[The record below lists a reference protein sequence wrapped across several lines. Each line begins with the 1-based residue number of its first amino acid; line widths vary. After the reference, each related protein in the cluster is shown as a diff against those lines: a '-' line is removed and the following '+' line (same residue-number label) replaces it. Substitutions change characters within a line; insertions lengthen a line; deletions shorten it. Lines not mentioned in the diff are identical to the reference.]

1 MSKLERVYA
10 VIRERILSGQYGPG
24 HRLVIDALADELGV
38 SALPIREA
46 IRRLE
51 AEGLAIYRVN
61 VGATVATADPEQF
74 AEGMAVLAALEGY
87 ATALT
92 APLLT
97 AEDLA
102 ALDAATD
109 RMQECMER
117 LDVLGFGQANRD
129 FHAIVYARCPNTA
142 LVAALETAARR
153 LDHVRRTVF
162 THIPYRGVQSIT
174 EHREL
179 IRMLRAGEAT
189 DRIEAFARQ
198 HKLNTVEAFTR
209 WHAEAAEA
217 AAPPRQA
224 SKRRRA

>member
-1 MSKLERVYA
+1 VSKLERVYG
-10 VIRERILSGQYGPG
+10 VIRERILNGDYGPG
-24 HRLVIDALADELGV
+24 HRLVIDTLADELGV

-51 AEGLAIYRVN
+51 AEGLVLYRVN
-61 VGATVATADPEQF
+61 VGATVATADPAQF
-74 AEGMAVLAALEGY
+74 GEGMAVLSVLEGY

-97 AEDLA
+97 KGDFAGLEA
-102 ALDAATD
+102 TTD

-129 FHAIVYARCPNTA
+129 FHAIVYARCPNAA
-142 LVAALETAARR
+142 LVKSLREAARR

-162 THIPYRGVQSIT
+162 THIPYRGVQSIA

-179 IRMLRAGEAT
+179 IRMLRAGEPF
-189 DRIEAFARQ
+189 DDIEAFARQ
-198 HKLNTVEAFTR
+198 HKLNTVEAFRR
-209 WHAEAAEA
+209 WHAEAGAA
-217 AAPPRQA
+217 AAPA
-224 SKRRRA
+224 RRTTP

>member
-1 MSKLERVYA
+1 VSKLERVYG
-10 VIRERILSGQYGPG
+10 VIRERILSGEYGPG
-24 HRLVIDALADELGV
+24 HRLVIDSLAEELEV

-51 AEGLAIYRVN
+51 AEGLIFYRRN
-61 VGATVATADPEQF
+61 AGATVATADPAQF
-74 AEGMAVLAALEGY
+74 EDGMTVLAVLEGF

-97 AEDLA
+97 KDDIA
-102 ALDAATD
+102 ALEAATD

-129 FHAIVYARCPNTA
+129 FHAVIYARCPNA
-142 LVAALETAARR
+142 DLVKSLQEAARR

-162 THIPYRGVQSIT
+162 THIPYRGVQSIS

-179 IRMLRAGEAT
+179 IGMLVDGEAFE
-189 DRIEAFARQ
+189 RVEAFARA
-198 HKLNTVEAFTR
+198 HKLHTVEAFRR
-209 WHAEAAEA
+209 WHAEAADA
-217 AAPPRQA
+217 AQSTER
-224 SKRRRA
+224 SRT

>member
-10 VIRERILSGQYGPG
+10 EIRERILSGQYGPG

-51 AEGLAIYRVN
+51 AEGLVFYRVN
-61 VGATVATADPEQF
+61 AGATVATADPAQFEQ
-74 AEGMAVLAALEGY
+74 GMTVLAVLEGY

-97 AEDLA
+97 KRDFAGLE
-102 ALDAATD
+102 AATR
-109 RMQECMER
+109 RMQDCMER

-129 FHAIVYARCPNTA
+129 FHAIVYARCPNA
-142 LVAALETAARR
+142 DLVKALEDAARR
-153 LDHVRRTVF
+153 LDHIRRTVF
-162 THIPYRGVQSIT
+162 THIPYRGVQSIA

-179 IRMLRAGEAT
+179 IGMLRDGAPF

-198 HKLNTVEAFTR
+198 HKLNTVDAFQH
-209 WHAEAAEA
+209 WHADA
-217 AAPPRQA
+217 AAPPRPA

>member
-1 MSKLERVYA
+1 VSKLERVYG
-10 VIRERILSGQYGPG
+10 VIRERILNGEYGPG
-24 HRLVIDALADELGV
+24 HRLVIDSLAGELGV

-51 AEGLAIYRVN
+51 AEGLVLYRVN
-61 VGATVATADPEQF
+61 AGATVATADPAQF
-74 AEGMAVLAALEGY
+74 GEGMAVLAVLEGY

-97 AEDLA
+97 TRDFAELE
-102 ALDAATD
+102 AATD

-129 FHAIVYARCPNTA
+129 FHAIVYARCPNAA
-142 LVAALETAARR
+142 LVKSLRDAAQR

-162 THIPYRGVQSIT
+162 THIPYRGVQSIA

-179 IRMLRAGEAT
+179 IRMLRAGPPF
-189 DRIEAFARQ
+189 DDVEAFARQ
-198 HKLNTVEAFTR
+198 HKLNTVEAFRR
-209 WHAEAAEA
+209 WHEESGVV
-217 AAPPRQA
+217 AAPV
-224 SKRRRA
+224 RRTRS

>member
-1 MSKLERVYA
+1 VSKLERVYG
-10 VIRERILSGQYGPG
+10 VIRERILNGDYGPG
-24 HRLVIDALADELGV
+24 HRLVIDSLAGELGV

-51 AEGLAIYRVN
+51 AEGLVLYRVN
-61 VGATVATADPEQF
+61 AGATVATADPAQF
-74 AEGMAVLAALEGY
+74 GEGMAVLAVLEGY

-97 AEDLA
+97 ERDFAELE
-102 ALDAATD
+102 AATD

-129 FHAIVYARCPNTA
+129 FHAIVYGRCPNAA
-142 LVAALETAARR
+142 LVKSLRDAAQR

-162 THIPYRGVQSIT
+162 THIPYRGVQSIA

-179 IRMLRAGEAT
+179 IRMLRAGQPF
-189 DRIEAFARQ
+189 DGVEAFARQ
-198 HKLNTVEAFTR
+198 HKLNTVEAFRR
-209 WHAEAAEA
+209 WHEESSAV
-217 AAPPRQA
+217 AAPV
-224 SKRRRA
+224 RRTRS

>member
-10 VIRERILSGQYGPG
+10 VIRERILSGEYGPG
-24 HRLVIDALADELGV
+24 HRLVIDALAEELGV

-51 AEGLAIYRVN
+51 AEGLVFYRVN
-61 VGATVATADPEQF
+61 AGATVATADPAQFEQ
-74 AEGMAVLAALEGY
+74 GMTVLAVLEGY

-97 AEDLA
+97 KRDFAGLE
-102 ALDAATD
+102 AATG
-109 RMQECMER
+109 RMQDCMER

-129 FHAIVYARCPNTA
+129 FHAIVYARCPNA
-142 LVAALETAARR
+142 DLVKSLEDAARR

-162 THIPYRGVQSIT
+162 THIPYRGVQSIA

-179 IRMLRAGEAT
+179 IRMLRAGEPFE
-189 DRIEAFARQ
+189 RIEAFARR
-198 HKLNTVEAFTR
+198 HKLNTVEAFQQ
-209 WHAEAAEA
+209 WHADS
-217 AAPPRQA
+217 AAPPRRA
-224 SKRRRA
+224 SRRKRA

>member
-1 MSKLERVYA
+1 VSKLERVYG
-10 VIRERILSGQYGPG
+10 VIRERILNGDYGPG
-24 HRLVIDALADELGV
+24 HRLVIDSLAAELGV

-51 AEGLAIYRVN
+51 AEGLVLYRVN
-61 VGATVATADPEQF
+61 AGATVATADPAQF
-74 AEGMAVLAALEGY
+74 GEGMAVLAVLEGY

-97 AEDLA
+97 ARDLA
-102 ALDAATD
+102 GLEEATD

-129 FHAIVYARCPNTA
+129 FHAIVYARCPN
-142 LVAALETAARR
+142 AAIVKSLRDAAQR

-162 THIPYRGVQSIT
+162 THIPYRGVQSIA

-179 IRMLRAGEAT
+179 IRMLRAGQPFDEVET
-189 DRIEAFARQ
+189 FARQ
-198 HKLNTVEAFTR
+198 HKLNTVEAFRR
-209 WHAEAAEA
+209 WHEDPGSA
-217 AAPPRQA
+217 AAPV
-224 SKRRRA
+224 RRTRS

>member
-1 MSKLERVYA
+1 VNKVERVYG
-10 VIRERILSGQYGPG
+10 VIRERILNGDYGPG
-24 HRLVIDALADELGV
+24 HRLVIDTLAEELGV

-51 AEGLAIYRVN
+51 AEGLVLYRVN
-61 VGATVATADPEQF
+61 AGATVATADPAQF
-74 AEGMAVLAALEGY
+74 GEGMAVLAVLEGY

-97 AEDLA
+97 KDDFAELA
-102 ALDAATD
+102 GATD

-129 FHAIVYARCPNTA
+129 FHAIVYARCPNAA
-142 LVAALETAARR
+142 LVKSLREAARR

-162 THIPYRGVQSIT
+162 THIPYRGVQSIA

-179 IRMLRAGEAT
+179 IRMLRAGEPF
-189 DRIEAFARQ
+189 DDIEAFARQ
-198 HKLNTVEAFTR
+198 HKLNTVEAFRR
-209 WHAEAAEA
+209 WHAEAGAA
-217 AAPPRQA
+217 AAPA
-224 SKRRRA
+224 RRTTR